1 MDKLLHR
8 LKTHYVNL
16 PIKYKLFCFHFLMV
30 LVLCLTSLAAI
41 QIALNIHQE
50 IICQEAVKVLNFA
63 TKSIEDELRQIEKYA
78 YNIIINAEL
87 QDTLEKLKNGLSVY
101 ERGVLG
107 KELTDRLW
115 EWRFE
120 RNISSVNLIDCNGNQ
135 YAGGDQI
142 PHELAMGIVGQVAV
156 EEGSMAFLEPVGGNP
171 SIIGARTIRKVRELS
186 LAPLGTLIIRV
197 DIEKIIQQLT
207 YDTMENHKYL
217 LITSGEKTVYSSFP
231 DLDVS
236 EGLVDDKENGGYQ
249 VVKVDGKSYFV
260 VFNKSPFTNWLYTN
274 ILPYED
280 VFKQVIQMR
289 RIVILIFGAL
299 FLITMLISL
308 WMAGNLTKPMQKLI
322 NQMKLVESGEFEETM
337 AQSLELERGDEI
349 GTLQRKFLKMVKRIK
364 NLIQENY
371 TKQLLVKEAQLRA
384 LQAQINPH
392 FLYNALESINWRAK
406 INQQTEI
413 SQMIESLGNLL
424 RNAMSDQQHL
434 VTVNEELKLIQDYIH
449 IQKVR
454 FVSRLDFKIEL
465 DRRWEQ
471 LLIPKLILQPLVENA
486 INHGLEQ
493 MIEPCTIRITA
504 TESGAFL
511 FLKVEDNGPGIPPD
525 LLRKLQMQETKPD
538 NLGIGLKNID
548 ERLKLVYGKEYG
560 LTLTSQVGAGTRVTV
575 KIPKEKVENV

>member
-392 FLYNALESINWRAK
+392 FL
-406 INQQTEI
+406 
-413 SQMIESLGNLL
+413 
-424 RNAMSDQQHL
+424 
-434 VTVNEELKLIQDYIH
+434 
-449 IQKVR
+449 
-454 FVSRLDFKIEL
+454 
-465 DRRWEQ
+465 
-471 LLIPKLILQPLVENA
+471 
-486 INHGLEQ
+486 
-493 MIEPCTIRITA
+493 
-504 TESGAFL
+504 
-511 FLKVEDNGPGIPPD
+511 
-525 LLRKLQMQETKPD
+525 
-538 NLGIGLKNID
+538 
-548 ERLKLVYGKEYG
+548 
-560 LTLTSQVGAGTRVTV
+560 
-575 KIPKEKVENV
+575 

>member
-16 PIKYKLFCFHFLMV
+16 PIKYKLFYFHFLMV
-30 LVLCLTSLAAI
+30 LILCLTSLVAI

-142 PHELAMGIVGQVAV
+142 PHELAMGIVSQVAV

-236 EGLVDDKENGGYQ
+236 EGLADDKENGGYQ

-349 GTLQRKFLKMVKRIK
+349 GTLQRKFLKMVQRIK

-454 FVSRLDFKIEL
+454 FGSRLDFKIEL

-560 LTLTSQVGAGTRVTV
+560 LTLTSQVGAGTRVMV

>member
-16 PIKYKLFCFHFLMV
+16 PIKYKLFYFHFLMV
-30 LVLCLTSLAAI
+30 LILCLTSLVAI

-142 PHELAMGIVGQVAV
+142 PHELAMGIVSQVAV

-236 EGLVDDKENGGYQ
+236 EGLADDKENGGYQ

-337 AQSLELERGDEI
+337 AQSLEMERGDEI
-349 GTLQRKFLKMVKRIK
+349 GTLQRKFLKMVQRIK

-384 LQAQINPH
+384 LQSQINPH

-434 VTVNEELKLIQDYIH
+434 VTVKEELKLIQDYIH

-454 FVSRLDFKIEL
+454 FGSRLDFKIEL

-560 LTLTSQVGAGTRVTV
+560 LTLTSQVGAGTRVMV
-575 KIPKEKVENV
+575 KIPKEKVKNV

>member
-1 MDKLLHR
+1 M
-8 LKTHYVNL
+8 
-16 PIKYKLFCFHFLMV
+16 
-30 LVLCLTSLAAI
+30 
-41 QIALNIHQE
+41 
-50 IICQEAVKVLNFA
+50 
-63 TKSIEDELRQIEKYA
+63 
-78 YNIIINAEL
+78 
-87 QDTLEKLKNGLSVY
+87 
-101 ERGVLG
+101 
-107 KELTDRLW
+107 
-115 EWRFE
+115 
-120 RNISSVNLIDCNGNQ
+120 NLIDCNGNQ
-135 YAGGDQI
+135 YAGGNQI
-142 PHELAMGIVGQVAV
+142 PHELAMGIVSQVAV

-434 VTVNEELKLIQDYIH
+434 VTVKEELKLIQDYIH

-560 LTLTSQVGAGTRVTV
+560 LTLTSQVGAGTRVMV

>member
-16 PIKYKLFCFHFLMV
+16 PIKYKLFYFHFLMV
-30 LVLCLTSLAAI
+30 LILCLTSLVAI

-142 PHELAMGIVGQVAV
+142 PHELAMGIVSQVAV

-231 DLDVS
+231 ELDVS
-236 EGLVDDKENGGYQ
+236 EGLADDKENGGYQ

-260 VFNKSPFTNWLYTN
+260 VYNKSPFTNWLYTN

-349 GTLQRKFLKMVKRIK
+349 GTLQRKFLKMVQRIK

-454 FVSRLDFKIEL
+454 FGSRLDFEIEL

-560 LTLTSQVGAGTRVTV
+560 LTLTSQVGAGTRVMV

>member
-16 PIKYKLFCFHFLMV
+16 PIKYKLFYFHFLMV
-30 LVLCLTSLAAI
+30 LILCLTSLAAI

-142 PHELAMGIVGQVAV
+142 PHELAMGIVSQVAV

-236 EGLVDDKENGGYQ
+236 EGLADDKENGGYQ

-349 GTLQRKFLKMVKRIK
+349 GTLQRKFLKMVQRIK

-454 FVSRLDFKIEL
+454 FGSRLDFKIEL

-560 LTLTSQVGAGTRVTV
+560 LTLTSQVGAGTRVMV

>member
-16 PIKYKLFCFHFLMV
+16 PIKYKLFYFHFLMV
-30 LVLCLTSLAAI
+30 LILCLTSLVAI
-41 QIALNIHQE
+41 QIALDIHQE

-142 PHELAMGIVGQVAV
+142 PHELAMGIVSQVAV

-289 RIVILIFGAL
+289 RVVISIFGAL

-322 NQMKLVESGEFEETM
+322 TQMKLVESGEFEETM

-454 FVSRLDFKIEL
+454 FGSRLDFKIEL

-560 LTLTSQVGAGTRVTV
+560 LTLTSQVGAGTRVMV

>member
-1 MDKLLHR
+1 MDKLLRR

-16 PIKYKLFCFHFLMV
+16 PIKYKLFYFHFLMV
-30 LVLCLTSLAAI
+30 LILCLTSLVAI

-120 RNISSVNLIDCNGNQ
+120 RNISSVNLIDCNGNP

-142 PHELAMGIVGQVAV
+142 PHELAMGIVSQVAV

-434 VTVNEELKLIQDYIH
+434 VTVKEELKLIQDYIN
-449 IQKVR
+449 IQEVR
-454 FVSRLDFKIEL
+454 FGSRLDFKIEL

-560 LTLTSQVGAGTRVTV
+560 LTLTSQVGAGTRVMV